1 LRDVVTTR
9 ARGAKRTTILRP
21 WSARPVI
28 WIIACGLL
36 LVSVLAAAPALV
48 ISKLRNDA
56 LAEGGRELEN
66 LTFVLAEHV
75 DRVFQ
80 AVARTEVNLIDQM
93 QTRGLLTPADFQ
105 EQTSDRSVFLMLKD
119 QMGAIPY
126 VGSLMLIS
134 ARGQLLNVS
143 GEWPAPHIDVSDQDF
158 FKAFVSDPQLT
169 SYLGEP
175 VHDRVTGS
183 LNVHLARRISGPH
196 GEWLGLI
203 VGAVAVDY
211 FERYFGTI
219 EPEDDASITLA
230 RDDGRFLARYPHV
243 AVDAPSFKH
252 DPLLEYLL
260 SRSSFGVARE
270 ASRADGQDRL
280 IAGRRLADYPL
291 VLAIGRPVREI
302 LADWNNQAAYLA
314 GAAVASVL
322 LVGAITFLCTR
333 RLTGRLHETNE
344 QMIAAINNMSQGLC
358 MFDAGARLVV
368 CNERYRKL
376 YNLSAVAAKP
386 GCSLRD
392 LLRARAEAG
401 TFSGDVERYIVD
413 LLREMEQGKTTD
425 YVMELAN
432 GRSIAVVNWPMIG
445 GGWVATHED
454 ITEAKGREA
463 SFRLLF
469 EHSPVPMWI
478 YDTETLQ
485 FLAVNDAAV
494 DHYGYRRDQYESMTV
509 CDICQPE
516 DWDQFHEFLHKR
528 RGPEAGQRI
537 WRHWKADGAE
547 IQVVAYGQAMTYEGR
562 PASLV
567 AVRDVTSLQRAE
579 KQREQGKRFLHAIIE
594 NIPVSIVVRQPRD
607 NRYVFINRAAE
618 DLFGVP
624 REDMVGRTPHDVLT
638 QRSADLVDADDQKLF
653 KAPHQLFFHSHDLET
668 RANGVHKVAS
678 KRLAIFGDDG
688 EPEYMLGL
696 IENITDRARA
706 EERIAHLAHH
716 DTLTD
721 LPNRAL
727 LRERLE
733 AALAYVRHGDS
744 LAVHY
749 LDLDHF
755 KSINDT
761 LGHTVGDEL
770 LKAVA
775 ERLCGCVRDTDT
787 VARLG
792 GDEFAI
798 VQTGLRDI
806 KDAADLAQRILDLF
820 KDPIEP
826 GGHHVVTDVSIG
838 IAVAP
843 HDGVNADQLLKNADL
858 ALYGAKADG
867 RGTYRF
873 FESEMDVRMKR
884 RHSLEID
891 LRRAIASG
899 EFELHYQPQI
909 NARSNRICVCEALLR
924 WRHRDRGFIAP
935 SEFIPVA
942 EETGLIVAL
951 GEWVLRQACADAAA
965 WPADVKVAV
974 NISPAQ
980 LMNQNLLPMVV
991 NSLAASGMQ
1000 PSRLEFE
1007 ITEAVLLQNNEKT
1020 IAALY
1025 QLRQLGARIA
1035 LDDFGTGY
1043 SSLSYLRRFPF
1054 DKIKIDRSFIED
1066 VSGENGALAIVQ
1078 AIMNLAVSLNM
1089 TTTAEGVETEE
1100 QLEIVRAL
1108 GCTELQGYLFSTA
1121 RPAHEIVALI
1131 RGQKEQLASVA

>member
-1 LRDVVTTR
+1 LFESVLSRSKFGI
-9 ARGAKRTTILRP
+9 ARGA
-21 WSARPVI
+21 S
-28 WIIACGLL
+28 
-36 LVSVLAAAPALV
+36 
-48 ISKLRNDA
+48 
-56 LAEGGRELEN
+56 
-66 LTFVLAEHV
+66 
-75 DRVFQ
+75 Q
-80 AVARTEVNLIDQM
+80 
-93 QTRGLLTPADFQ
+93 
-105 EQTSDRSVFLMLKD
+105 
-119 QMGAIPY
+119 
-126 VGSLMLIS
+126 
-134 ARGQLLNVS
+134 
-143 GEWPAPHIDVSDQDF
+143 
-158 FKAFVSDPQLT
+158 
-169 SYLGEP
+169 
-175 VHDRVTGS
+175 
-183 LNVHLARRISGPH
+183 
-196 GEWLGLI
+196 
-203 VGAVAVDY
+203 
-211 FERYFGTI
+211 
-219 EPEDDASITLA
+219 
-230 RDDGRFLARYPHV
+230 
-243 AVDAPSFKH
+243 
-252 DPLLEYLL
+252 
-260 SRSSFGVARE
+260 
-270 ASRADGQDRL
+270 ADGQDRL
-280 IAGRRLADYPL
+280 VAGRRLPDYPL
-291 VLAIGRPVREI
+291 VLAVSKPVRVI
-302 LADWNNQAAYLA
+302 LADWDNQATDLA
-314 GAAVASVL
+314 AAAFASVL
-322 LVGAITFLCTR
+322 LVGGIIFLCAR
-333 RLTGRLHETNE
+333 RLTRRLHETNE
-344 QMIAAINNMSQGLC
+344 QMVAAINNMSQGLC
-358 MFDAGARLVV
+358 MFDADARLVM
-368 CNERYRKL
+368 CNERYRNI

-392 LLRARAEAG
+392 LLRARADGG
-401 TFSGDVERYIVD
+401 TFSGDPDRYIVD
-413 LLREMEQGKTTD
+413 LVRDMEQGRTTD
-425 YVMELAN
+425 YVVELAD

-454 ITEAKGREA
+454 ITESKGREA

-469 EHSPVPMWI
+469 EHSPVPMWV
-478 YDTETLQ
+478 YDIETLQ

-494 DHYGYRRDQYESMTV
+494 DHYGYNPDRYQSMTV
-509 CDICQPE
+509 CDICPPE
-516 DWDQFHEFLHKR
+516 DWDEFREFLRKT
-528 RGPEAGQRI
+528 RGTEAGQRI
-537 WRHWKADGAE
+537 WRHCKADGTE
-547 IQVVAYGQAMTYEGR
+547 IQVVVYAQAMTFEGR

-579 KQREQGKRFLHAIIE
+579 KQREQGQRFLHAIIE
-594 NIPVSIVVRQPRD
+594 NIPVSIVVKQPRD
-607 NRYVFINRAAE
+607 QRYVFINRAAE
-618 DLFGVP
+618 DLFGAS
-624 REDMVGRTPHDVLT
+624 RENVVGRTAHDVFT
-638 QRSADLVDADDQKLF
+638 KRSAELIDADDEKLF
-653 KAPHQLFFHSHDLET
+653 NAPHQLFFHSHELET

-706 EERIAHLAHH
+706 EERIAHMAHH
-716 DTLTD
+716 DALTD

-770 LKAVA
+770 LKMVA
-775 ERLCGCVRDTDT
+775 ERLRGCVRDTDT

-798 VQTGLRDI
+798 VQIGLRDI

-838 IAVAP
+838 IAIAP
-843 HDGVNADQLLKNADL
+843 HDGVDADQLLKNTDL

-873 FESEMDVRMKR
+873 FESEMDVRMKL

-891 LRRAIASG
+891 LRRAIANS

-909 NARSNRICVCEALLR
+909 NSLSNRICVCEALLR
-924 WRHRDRGFIAP
+924 WRHRDRGLIAP

-951 GEWVLRQACADAAA
+951 GEWAVRQACADAAA

-980 LMNQNLLPMVV
+980 LMNQNLLPVVV
-991 NSLAASGMQ
+991 NALAASGMQ
-1000 PSRLEFE
+1000 PNRLEFE
-1007 ITEAVLLQNNEKT
+1007 ITEAALLQNNEKT
-1020 IAALY
+1020 IDALY
-1025 QLRQLGARIA
+1025 QLRELGARIA

-1066 VSGENGALAIVQ
+1066 VSGEDGALAIVQ

-1108 GCTELQGYLFSTA
+1108 GCTELQGYLFSAA

-1131 RGQKEQLASVA
+1131 RGQDQRLASVA